1 MAQPIYIKLNIDQ
14 ATGLTRSMIISR
26 ISQIDAMISSLL
38 TVGLTAVT
46 TGNIAEYE
54 IDTGQTRQ
62 QVKYTSVDSI
72 TKAVADMQK
81 LRNIFANMLSPK
93 VTRLVD
99 SKNLR
104 FKG

>member
-1 MAQPIYIKLNIDQ
+1 MAQPVYIKLNIDQ

-26 ISQIDAMISSLL
+26 IQQIDAMISSLL
-38 TVGLTAVT
+38 TTAMTAVT

-62 QVKYTSVDSI
+62 QVKYTSVESVAKSI
-72 TKAVADMQK
+72 EEYQR
-81 LRNIFANMLSPK
+81 LRNMFANMLSPK
-93 VTRLVD
+93 VVRLVD